1 METLAEFVD
10 RVMKEKNLKSLDVEA
25 RSIELGNRIT
35 DSYVTSIMQGVNK
48 NPSVKKLNALA
59 DALDVDRIELF
70 KIASGM
76 EEPED
81 SWTLETILKVYQ
93 KIPKIK
99 PANIKAVKKL
109 LGVK

>member
-1 METLAEFVD
+1 METLAEYVD

-25 RSIELGNRIT
+25 RSIELGHRIT
-35 DSYVTSIMQGVNK
+35 DSYITSIAQGVNK
-48 NPSVKKLNALA
+48 NPSVRKLNALA

-93 KIPKIK
+93 KIPTLK
-99 PANIKAVKKL
+99 PAEIKQAKKL
-109 LGVK
+109 LKIG